1 MHYILVAAGLGL
13 LLLGGDF
20 LVRGAVSLARHLG
33 VSPLIIGLTIIAFG
47 TSAPELLVSMEAH
60 LTGAS
65 GIAAGNVVG
74 SNIANILLI
83 IGIGAMIYPIACAPG
98 SLRLNGPVLLAA
110 TLLLVLIGLA
120 GMVTLWVSIPMLAL
134 LIAFTLISYRAERR
148 GEMGGR
154 AEAERHIKEV
164 QEFASRP
171 QGLPRAI
178 FAIIG
183 GLIGVVLGSH
193 VLVIG
198 AVEVARTF
206 GISEVVIGLTLVA
219 IGTSLP
225 ELATTIIAAL
235 RRHSDV
241 ALGNVFG
248 SNLFNTLGI
257 MGVLPFFGDLPIPPA
272 LAAFDL
278 WVMLAATIVFLLW
291 NWRFKGIGRLPG
303 AVFLFA
309 YIAYIASQYWGLGAL
324 AAPAA

>member
-20 LVRGAVSLARHLG
+20 LVRGAVSLARNLG
-33 VSPLIIGLTIIAFG
+33 VSPLIIGLTIIAYG

-83 IGIGAMIYPIACAPG
+83 IGCGALIYPIACAPG
-98 SLRLNGPVLLAA
+98 SLRLNGPVLLSA

-120 GMVTLWVSIPMLAL
+120 GVVTLWVSVPMLVL
-134 LIAFTLISYRAERR
+134 LIAFSLISYRAERR

-164 QEFASRP
+164 QEFADRP
-171 QGLPRAI
+171 MGLPRSI
-178 FAIIG
+178 FAITG
-183 GLIGVVLGSH
+183 GLIGVVVGSH
-193 VLVIG
+193 ALVTG

-225 ELATTIIAAL
+225 ELATTTIAAL

-257 MGVLPFFGDLPIPPA
+257 MGVLPFFGDLPIPPR

-278 WVMLAATIVFLLW
+278 WVMLAATIVFLFW
-291 NWRFKGIGRLPG
+291 TWRFKGIGRRPA
-303 AVFLFA
+303 AVFLLA